1 MRVLRSPGR
10 LNLSLYDLDYDRFSG
25 VRKPNGT
32 AIEPLFWR
40 AVGRGRRGGLHSYF
54 LPFLAWPGGVPP
66 WPGGVAVDVPVDA
79 PSGVVV
85 VELRVVVGVVVE
97 LVVGVL
103 VEVDVLLV
111 VGVEELVLVLAV
123 VELGGGV
130 VDTWVVGG
138 VECDELELDLPESPL
153 VTA

>member
-1 MRVLRSPGR
+1 MTDFPVFASRTGPPSSQG
-10 LNLSLYDLDYDRFSG
+10 DG
-25 VRKPNGT
+25 
-32 AIEPLFWR
+32 
-40 AVGRGRRGGLHSYF
+40 GRRSY
-54 LPFLAWPGGVPP
+54 GVVVE
-66 WPGGVAVDVPVDA
+66 VAVDA

-97 LVVGVL
+97 LVVDVL
-103 VEVDVLLV
+103 VEVGVLLV
-111 VGVEELVLVLAV
+111 VGVEVLVLVLALVLALVFV
-123 VELGGGV
+123 VGGGV

>member
-1 MRVLRSPGR
+1 MFARRTGPPSSQAEG
-10 LNLSLYDLDYDRFSG
+10 
-25 VRKPNGT
+25 
-32 AIEPLFWR
+32 
-40 AVGRGRRGGLHSYF
+40 GRRSY
-54 LPFLAWPGGVPP
+54 GV
-66 WPGGVAVDVPVDA
+66 VVDVPVDA

-153 VTA
+153 LTA